1 MGCYVVRGPVPR
13 NRALILAILIILA
26 ILLQTI
32 GIKVLT
38 DLLCLLCRRS
48 IDIQVL
54 SDLPEFWVTPVGRES
69 APARAA
75 ACTTGSVWQGQEASD
90 GVTFLA

>member
-1 MGCYVVRGPVPR
+1 MSCGPCPR
-13 NRALILAILIILA
+13 DRSLILAILIILA

-38 DLLCLLCRRS
+38 DLFSLLRRRS

-54 SDLPEFWVTPVGRES
+54 TDLVPGVGCL
-69 APARAA
+69 P
-75 ACTTGSVWQGQEASD
+75 
-90 GVTFLA
+90 